1 MQYPHLNP
9 ELIVML
15 THPDETL
22 PDDSVEES
30 VLVTC
35 NWLEQQ

>member
-22 PDDSVEES
+22 PDDSVRRER
-30 VLVTC
+30 VG
-35 NWLEQQ
+35 NM